1 MLIPA
6 SIKQNIIDYFGNQTT
21 IIDFTR
27 LHGGCINEG
36 GKLITSAGTY
46 FIKWNNRSTY
56 PDMLQAEAKGLALL
70 EKTKT
75 LHIPQV
81 IHHDQTEDFQFL
93 LLEFIE
99 TAPPASTFWQIFGE
113 QLAVLH
119 QTAGPRF
126 GLDYDNYMGSLKQCN
141 TWHTNWVD
149 FFIEHRLHPQL
160 TLAANTKLVSKEV
173 LKKFE
178 ALYSKLNQLVPVE
191 KPALIHGD
199 LWSGNL
205 LSGAKGPAL
214 IDPAVYYGNREADL
228 AMTQLFGGFDRS
240 YFDAYQNVFP
250 LSPGFSKRIDI
261 YNLYPLLIHVNLFG
275 GGYAAQVNRIVSD
288 FS

>member
-1 MLIPA
+1 MLFPA

-27 LHGGCINEG
+27 LHGGCINEC

-46 FIKWNNRSTY
+46 FIKWNNKSTY
-56 PDMLQAEAKGLALL
+56 PNMLQAEAKGLTLL
-70 EKTKT
+70 AKTNT
-75 LHIPQV
+75 ISIPRV
-81 IHHDQTEDFQFL
+81 IRLDQTDDFQFL
-93 LLEFIE
+93 LLEFLE
-99 TAPPASTFWQIFGE
+99 NTPPSSTYWQTFGE
-113 QLAVLH
+113 QLATLH
-119 QTAGPRF
+119 QTSGPGF
-126 GLDYDNYMGSLKQCN
+126 GLGHDNYMGALKQGN
-141 TWHTNWVD
+141 TWHTDWVN
-149 FFIEHRLHPQL
+149 FFIEQRLHPQL
-160 TLAANTKLVSKEV
+160 TLAVNTKQISKD
-173 LKKFE
+173 LIKKFV
-178 ALYSKLNQLVPVE
+178 ALYSKLNQLLPFE

-205 LSGAKGPAL
+205 LSGPKGPAL

-240 YFDAYQNVFP
+240 YFNPYQNVFP
-250 LSPGFSKRIDI
+250 LAPGFAERIDI

-275 GGYAAQVNRIVSD
+275 GGYAAQVNRIISD